1 MTRLLQLALQAS
13 ASARQQSARRLH
25 SAEQAG
31 HRLRA
36 GGCAVC
42 GVPVAEHFTD
52 RNRFRDCSQV
62 ASHGR

>member
-13 ASARQQSARRLH
+13 AAARQQAPSRFHA
-25 SAEQAG
+25 AQQAG